1 MPLYRMEPRT
11 GTILRGDRSTV
22 TTSNQIPADLLPLP
36 TSQLH
41 ILLALATGDNHGYA
55 IMKEIEAFTGGVVTM
70 GPGTLYGAI
79 KQMLKAGLIEES
91 AERPAPE
98 SDDERR
104 RYYRL
109 TSLGAHTLDAEV
121 VRLEQLARTA
131 RTRQAKVV
139 QRRGV

>member
-1 MPLYRMEPRT
+1 M
-11 GTILRGDRSTV
+11 
-22 TTSNQIPADLLPLP
+22 TTSNQMPSDLLPLP

-91 AERPAPE
+91 SERPDPE

-109 TSLGAHTLDAEV
+109 TGLGGRTLDADV

-131 RTRQAKVV
+131 RTRQAHVI